1 MTPADGGVGVEVHSV
16 RFRYG
21 PRRGWALDDVSFEV
35 PAGRVL
41 GLVGPNGSGKT
52 TLYRLLLGLAAPTD
66 GRVLID
72 GRSPAAFRTQCGIGY
87 LPEQVRLPGAARV
100 SELAALMARLAGLG
114 GAQARAATGALVE
127 VLALGDKVDEMIA
140 ALSHG
145 YRQRVGLLSVLLG
158 DPPLLLLDEP
168 ANGLDPAS
176 VGLLRSLLRRLRR
189 AGCTVLV
196 SSHNLLE
203 LERVCDDML
212 ILSEG
217 RLLGRVSRE
226 ELLAR
231 PDIWVVLLQ
240 PERPTPMPMAEASR
254 VVHGAVRLAA
264 DEVAFPASDRAR
276 AFADAV
282 EREGGSVER
291 IERRP
296 FDLEYLFHLRVQQ
309 GVESSAAGR

>member
-1 MTPADGGVGVEVHSV
+1 MTPADGGVRVEVQNV

-35 PAGRVL
+35 PAGRIL

-52 TLYRLLLGLAAPTD
+52 TLYRLLLGLAAPSD
-66 GRVLID
+66 GHVLID
-72 GRSPAAFRTQCGIGY
+72 GRPPAAFRTRRGIGY

-127 VLALGDKVDEMIA
+127 ILALGGKVDEKIA

-145 YRQRVGLLSVLLG
+145 YRQRVGLLAVLLG
-158 DPPLLLLDEP
+158 DPPLLLFDEP

-189 AGCTVLV
+189 AGRTVLV

-212 ILSEG
+212 IFREG
-217 RLLGRVSRE
+217 RMLGRISRE

-231 PDIWVVLLQ
+231 PDIWIVMMRPEQPTSTPTAAAGEVVQ
-240 PERPTPMPMAEASR
+240 
-254 VVHGAVRLAA
+254 GAVRLAA
-264 DEVAFPASDRAR
+264 DEVAFPSRDRAR

-282 EREGGSVER
+282 ERQGGWVER

-309 GVESSAAGR
+309 GRDSPSAGR